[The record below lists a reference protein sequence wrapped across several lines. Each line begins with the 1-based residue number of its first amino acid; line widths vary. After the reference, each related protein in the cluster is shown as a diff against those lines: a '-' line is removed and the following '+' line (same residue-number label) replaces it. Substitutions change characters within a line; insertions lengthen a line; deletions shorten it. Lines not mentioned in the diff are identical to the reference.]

1 MTHTPE
7 PPRQQLTQEQRSRP
21 MTPVRACQVANQ
33 LLHRLETHAM
43 IPDAE
48 KPTFFIN
55 EEEITA
61 LHVLRN
67 TVAKIA
73 SGGYRTPGERRDG
86 TLHIPK
92 R

>member
-1 MTHTPE
+1 MTTPK
-7 PPRQQLTQEQRSRP
+7 P
-21 MTPVRACQVANQ
+21 MTPVRACQVASQ

-43 IPDAE
+43 VPDAE

-67 TVAKIA
+67 TTA
-73 SGGYRTPGERRDG
+73 SAITRGRVPNYNTPAERRDG
-86 TLHIPK
+86 TLHLPK
-92 R
+92 ERP